1 MKKIQ
6 YNKIYEFHKRVL
18 SKAGLDEHTCESV
31 SFGLC
36 ETSLRGVDS
45 HGIRLLPH
53 YTRSALMG
61 RKNPTP
67 DYKFQ
72 QVFPAFGHLD
82 ADNTFGHA
90 AGMKAIDLAMPLAH
104 DYGISAIAVSNS
116 SHPGAMASY
125 ALRAARKG
133 YIAFAF
139 THADALVASH
149 CGERAYFGTNPIC
162 IAAPRNESEPFCLD
176 MAPTMISWN
185 KLLVAKEKGEMLQ
198 DKYAADEYG
207 KPTED
212 PELAKALLPIG
223 GYKGYGIAAMGE
235 VLCGVL
241 TGMGFGRSIPPMFTS
256 PMEKPRHLGQFYM
269 VMRADVCQSQ
279 TDFESRLQQMTD
291 EVRSEPDMPDQQVQL
306 ANDPQIKE
314 AKCRKNE
321 GIPIDDSLWAEFQK
335 LSSDLNVAMI
345 QDPRK

>member
-1 MKKIQ
+1 MKKIHF
-6 YNKIYEFHKRVL
+6 NEIYEFHKTVL

-53 YTRSALMG
+53 YTRSALLG

-67 DYKFQ
+67 EYKFK

-90 AGMKAIDLAMPLAH
+90 AGMKAIDLAMPLAKEF
-104 DYGISAIAVSNS
+104 GISAIAVSNS
-116 SHPGAMASY
+116 SHPGAMASF

-139 THADALVASH
+139 SHADALVSSY
-149 CGERAYFGTNPIC
+149 GGKRAYFGTNPIC

-185 KLLVAKEKGEMLQ
+185 KLLGARKKGESLP
-198 DKYAADEYG
+198 KEYAADENVN
-207 KPTED
+207 PTND

-223 GYKGYGIAAMGE
+223 GYKGFGISAMGE
-235 VLCGVL
+235 ILCGVL
-241 TGMGFGRSIPPMFTS
+241 TGMAFGRSIPTMFTF
-256 PMEKPRHLGQFYM
+256 PMDRPKHLGQFNM
-269 VMRADVCQSQ
+269 VMRVDACQSQ
-279 TDFESRLQQMTD
+279 SDFELRLQQMTN
-291 EVRSEPDMPDQQVQL
+291 EVRGEPSKQGERVQL
-306 ANDPQIKE
+306 ANDPQIE
-314 AKCRKNE
+314 E
-321 GIPIDDSLWAEFQK
+321 TQL
-335 LSSDLNVAMI
+335 
-345 QDPRK
+345 